1 MKSLLT
7 LVLLLLAGTTF
18 AQVKLNLDNGLALQG
33 YDAVA
38 YRDQQLAVKGTKQFA
53 ATHNGATY
61 HFANEA
67 NKAKF
72 VASPEPYVPAYGGWC
87 AYAIGA
93 NDEMVEVNP
102 KTFKVINGK
111 TYLYYNAWGTNTL
124 TKWNA
129 DESKLQ
135 QKADANWAK
144 RSGVKK

>member
-7 LVLLLLAGTTF
+7 LALLLLAGTSI
-18 AQVKLNLDNGLALQG
+18 AQVSLNLDKGLALEG

-38 YRDQQLAVKGTKQFA
+38 YRDQQLAVKGTKQFV

-61 HFANEA
+61 HFASEA
-67 NKAKF
+67 NRAKF
-72 VASPEPYVPAYGGWC
+72 VATPEPYVPAYGGWC

-93 NDEMVEVNP
+93 SNELVEVDP

-124 TKWNA
+124 KKWNA
-129 DESKLQ
+129 DEAKLHSQ
-135 QKADANWAK
+135 ADANWAK
-144 RSGVKK
+144 RTGAKK